1 LAIDSEN
8 SQTESSRG
16 DSIVKKILRFMIEPP
31 DEIEGTWTRE
41 QARFLSLCLLVAVP
55 ILLIAQIIT
64 DLIPP
69 SIPVYSCAAALLF
82 IAYIMSRAGHIKE
95 AVITL
100 IICQNSIPFVI
111 LLSRPSWDPNYL
123 PRITVWL
130 IISFLIG
137 SYLLHARD
145 EQIFV
150 GLTVLFFTL
159 ACFLLYS
166 IEISYLFQHIGT
178 LTIISVLIL
187 VGSAT
192 LERYFARVMVQNTD
206 LKRRK
211 WELEVYA
218 ALLRHDLRNDLQ
230 AINVGVELSSMVFPI
245 NEELAQEHLQRSLA
259 VSERIIRLID
269 AFSTPSDQVNH
280 NFISLI
286 ERIAANAERTFEN
299 ITIYVES
306 TNEAYEANVTTSR
319 LLPMV
324 FDNLFRNAAQHS
336 GENTAVTVS
345 AKLEADY
352 IVVSVEDNGP
362 GIPEVAKDWLFKRG
376 KGEEL
381 TESGLGL
388 YLARIILESHGGSIE
403 LAEPSSV
410 SGAHFILTLPI
421 EKGVV

>member
-1 LAIDSEN
+1 
-8 SQTESSRG
+8 
-16 DSIVKKILRFMIEPP
+16 MIEPP

-41 QARFLSLCLLVAVP
+41 QTRFLSLCLLAAIP
-55 ILLIAQIIT
+55 ILLIAQVIT
-64 DLIPP
+64 DLIPQ
-69 SIPVYSCAAALLF
+69 SIPVYSSAAILLF
-82 IAYIMSRAGHIKE
+82 LAYIMSRIGHIKE

-100 IICQNSIPFVI
+100 ILCQNSIPFAI
-111 LLSRPSWDPNYL
+111 LLSRTSWDPNYL

-137 SYLLHARD
+137 SYLLQARD

-159 ACFLLYS
+159 ACFLIYS
-166 IEISYLFQHIGT
+166 NEISDLFQHIAT

-192 LERYFARVMVQNTD
+192 LERYIARVMEQNTD

-230 AINVGVELSSMVFPI
+230 AINVGVELSSMVLPI

-259 VSERIIRLID
+259 VSERIVRLID
-269 AFSTPSDQVNH
+269 AFSTPSNQVNH

-286 ERIAANAERTFEN
+286 ERIAANAQRTFEN
-299 ITIYVES
+299 ITIYVEA
-306 TNEAYEANVTTSR
+306 TDEAYDASVTTSK

-336 GENTAVTVS
+336 GENTVVTVS
-345 AKLEADY
+345 AEIESDD
-352 IVVSVEDNGP
+352 IVVSIDDNGS
-362 GIPEVAKDWLFKRG
+362 GIPEDAKEWLFKRG
-376 KGEEL
+376 KGEDSSD
-381 TESGLGL
+381 SGLGL
-388 YLARIILESHGGSIE
+388 YLARIILESHGGSIKLIE
-403 LAEPSSV
+403 LSNI
-410 SGAHFILTLPI
+410 SGAHFKLRLPI
-421 EKGVV
+421 EKGVI